1 VKKPWKDSELARLS
15 AYLDRQLAATL
26 DRLEL
31 GGALN
36 RKAGPESDD
45 RPADGP
51 WAETSEADGPWA
63 GIAEADLFGE
73 TDEPKAGARPAGG
86 SAARLAG
93 KHFLAEDLSFEA
105 APGPESPFPG
115 SPVAKD
121 EWLEPELL
129 GEPEV
134 SVGLTPE
141 AVRELSRIIEAAV
154 EKGVAAALAKL
165 KD

>member
-1 VKKPWKDSELARLS
+1 MQKPWNDSELARLS

-26 DRLEL
+26 DQLEA
-31 GGALN
+31 G
-36 RKAGPESDD
+36 RKTGPEADEQPADNPRAENPTAGRPGETGEPEAGP
-45 RPADGP
+45 RPV
-51 WAETSEADGPWA
+51 
-63 GIAEADLFGE
+63 
-73 TDEPKAGARPAGG
+73 GG

-93 KHFLAEDLSFEA
+93 KHFLSEDLNTEA
-105 APGPESPFPG
+105 APGLEPPGPG
-115 SPVAKD
+115 SAPTED
-121 EWLEPELL
+121 DWLEPELL

-134 SVGLTPE
+134 SVRLTPE